1 MQLFAL
7 GLVAKHC
14 FVSFLIECWVALGFS
29 HDGLCE
35 ISACDLISGEHLRW
49 ISYLCQF
56 VISACD
62 FNDIRLHERFSLT
75 SVAVEVLLQ
84 TYTYVLFIG

>member
-1 MQLFAL
+1 MQSFAL

-56 VISACD
+56 VI
-62 FNDIRLHERFSLT
+62 RLHERFSLT